1 MQPVPGWIDKF
12 EENVALAMTVASLAQ
27 DSDGHG
33 HVDEDGD
40 ASAHEAGA
48 ANEDD
53 PESENAAD
61 EGDQGANAD
70 DSGTNYDDSD
80 ASDQAADNY
89 VMLVVPQSQRVTAT
103 GKYTCTEFAET
114 ISPWGHVT
122 APVRTSMHRGSAM
135 VMEYNLLS

>member
-1 MQPVPGWIDKF
+1 MAVGYEYGD
-12 EENVALAMTVASLAQ
+12 
-27 DSDGHG
+27 DHG
-33 HVDEDGD
+33 HVDEDDDG
-40 ASAHEAGA
+40 SAHEAGA

-103 GKYTCTEFAET
+103 GKYKCTEFAET

-135 VMEYNLLS
+135 VMKYNLLKNRQTLN

>member
-1 MQPVPGWIDKF
+1 MEPVPRWIDKF
-12 EENVALAMTVASLAQ
+12 EEHVTLAMTVAILAQ

-33 HVDEDGD
+33 HVDEDDD

-103 GKYTCTEFAET
+103 GKYKCTEFAET